1 LEGAIVRTTGTA
13 VALAVFSLFCLPC
26 CKAQEQPAVPAKAAE
41 QPAVPAKAE
50 EQPAVPVKAEEQPP
64 VPVKAEEQPAAP
76 AIVFTNYAG
85 GETIRYPVPLIRGA
99 LADKT
104 LTSVEVINQS
114 SNRDTAKMVCLA
126 YDGRFKALT
135 ELVPGKNQIVIRAG
149 KDSATLELTYKPQTN
164 PYVTRIVYAVD
175 STGDTTYQ
183 TPFPK
188 DAQDYAGKL
197 GTMMLMKQTFTAE
210 RLNDLGMGRRTFN
223 LELDEKGKVK
233 IHILKCDKTA
243 QEIYTMG
250 GGRAQLYSYISG
262 QLNAKLPD
270 PKAKNV
276 VITGFSR
283 FNPET
288 LHNMAYTALGS
299 GNLALFGGSNMYC
312 YPDRL
317 ADVQKAFMDAT
328 LIDTTHYSSDS
339 AGRHRF
345 WANASTSIGASLHE
359 LGHAF
364 GLPHCRDGF
373 GIMSRGF
380 DFFSRFWVLQEAPAK
395 DRTTPADFEEQKSA
409 RWTLG
414 SAAFLRASRWFSLD
428 AREYGEANRIQARP
442 GDSPD
447 EAVVESPDGVG
458 AVCLGAP
465 GSIST
470 AVPMDYSKPAPTAV
484 VVNTKQFE
492 AHLRGAKAWLRIIDV
507 NGFVKNVYLKDLRA
521 APAAAPAATQKAV
534 P

>member
-1 LEGAIVRTTGTA
+1 MRTTGA
-13 VALAVFSLFCLPC
+13 VVALAIFSLFCLLG
-26 CKAQEQPAVPAKAAE
+26 CKEEKQPPVPVKAGEKPSA
-41 QPAVPAKAE
+41 
-50 EQPAVPVKAEEQPP
+50 PVKAEEKPS
-64 VPVKAEEQPAAP
+64 VPVKAEEQPAVPPIA
-76 AIVFTNYAG
+76 FTNYAG
-85 GETIRYPVPLIRGA
+85 GETIRYPVPLIRGT

-114 SNRDTAKMVCLA
+114 SNRDTARMVCLA

-149 KDSATLELTYKPQTN
+149 QARAALELTYKPQTS

-183 TPFPK
+183 TPFPA

-197 GTMMLMKQTFTAE
+197 GTMMLMMQTFTAE

-243 QEIYTMG
+243 QEVYTMG
-250 GGRAQLYSYISG
+250 GGRAQLYDYISH
-262 QLNAKLPD
+262 QLNAQLPD
-270 PKAKNV
+270 PKAKSV
-276 VITGFSR
+276 VITAFSR

-299 GNLALFGGSNMYC
+299 GNMALFGGSNMYC
-312 YPDRL
+312 YPNRL
-317 ADVQKAFMDAT
+317 ADVQKAFMDSR
-328 LIDTTHYSSDS
+328 LIDTAKYSSDS

-364 GLPHCRDGF
+364 GLPHSRDGF
-373 GIMSRGF
+373 DIMSRGF

-395 DRTTPADFEEQKSA
+395 NRTAPADFGEQQSA
-409 RWTLG
+409 RWTLA
-414 SAAFLRASRWFSLD
+414 SAAFLRATRWFSLD
-428 AREYGEANRIQARP
+428 TREYGEANRIQARP
-442 GDSPD
+442 GDGPD
-447 EAVVESPDGVG
+447 EVVVESPDGIG
-458 AVCLGAP
+458 AVCLGSP

-492 AHLRGAKAWLRIIDV
+492 AHLRDAKAWLRIIDA
-507 NGFVKNVYLKDLRA
+507 NGFVKNVYLKDLQA
-521 APAAAPAATQKAV
+521 APATTPEGSPMAAP
-534 P
+534 